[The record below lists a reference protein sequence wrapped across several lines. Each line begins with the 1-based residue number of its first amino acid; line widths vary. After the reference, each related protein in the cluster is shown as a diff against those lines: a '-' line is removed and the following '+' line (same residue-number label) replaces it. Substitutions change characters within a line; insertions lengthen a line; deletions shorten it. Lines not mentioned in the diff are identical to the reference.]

1 MHVQISIS
9 ELLSTINNNDAPNE
23 NNENNENINTSPLT
37 IMTPLG
43 RTIVEI
49 QGDLEIS
56 TNMEVLQ
63 DQEIRFGLLDIEEN
77 IKDPVLSRVTLY
89 VGQKQ
94 RILGKIVSL
103 ETPLGLLKFDK
114 INNNVILEDVIQYK
128 ILFQDRPLP
137 IM

>member
-1 MHVQISIS
+1 MYAQISIS
-9 ELLSTINNNDAPNE
+9 ELLSTKNNNDAPNE
-23 NNENNENINTSPLT
+23 NNENIDTSPLT

-114 INNNVILEDVIQYK
+114 INNSVILEDVIRYK